1 MATDL
6 IGRHFLKELDFT
18 AEEFRGL
25 IALSAELKAAK
36 KAGAEVQRLRGRNI
50 ALIFEKTST
59 RTRCAFE
66 VAAADQ
72 GAATTYLD
80 PAGSQIGHKESVKD
94 TARVLGRMFDG
105 IEYRGD
111 GQGVVEELAA
121 FAGVPVF
128 NGLTDEWHPT
138 QMLADVLT
146 MTEHTDKPL
155 DAISFAYLGDA
166 RFNMGNSYLVTGA
179 LLGMDVRIVAPRAY
193 WPSEV
198 IVAAARALAESSGA
212 TVTLTEDVAEGVRG
226 ADFVATDVWVSM
238 GEPKEIW
245 DERIAALAPYSVT
258 MDVLRATGN
267 PDVRFLHCLPA
278 FHDLGTDVGRDIHA
292 RHGLT
297 ELEVSDEVFESA
309 HSVVFDEAENRMHT
323 IKAVLVAT
331 MAGGPLPTA
340 IPAVIPTVLPT
351 A

>member
-1 MATDL
+1 MAIDL
-6 IGRHFLKELDFT
+6 AGRHFLKELDFT

-25 IALSAELKAAK
+25 IALAAELKAAK

-72 GAATTYLD
+72 GASTTYLD
-80 PAGSQIGHKESVKD
+80 PSGSQVGHKESVKD

-111 GQGVVEELAA
+111 SQEAVEELAA
-121 FAGVPVF
+121 HGGVPVF
-128 NGLTDEWHPT
+128 NGLTDDWHPT

-146 MTEHTDKPL
+146 MTEHSEKPL
-155 DAISFAYLGDA
+155 ERIAFAYLGDA

-179 LLGMDVRIVAPRAY
+179 LLGMDVRIVAPKAY
-193 WPSEV
+193 WPAEAV
-198 IVAAARALAESSGA
+198 VARARELAAASGA
-212 TVTLTEDVAEGVRG
+212 TVTLTEDIAEGVRG

-238 GEPKEIW
+238 GEPKEVW
-245 DERIAALAPYSVT
+245 DERITALAPYAVT

-267 PDVRFLHCLPA
+267 DGVKFLHCLPA
-278 FHDLGTDVGRDIHA
+278 FHDLGTKVGREIHA

-331 MAGGPLPTA
+331 MATR
-340 IPAVIPTVLPT
+340 
-351 A
+351 

>member
-6 IGRHFLKELDFT
+6 IGRPFLKELDFT

-25 IALSAELKAAK
+25 VGLAAELKAAK

-72 GAATTYLD
+72 GASTTYLD
-80 PAGSQIGHKESVKD
+80 PSGSQMGHKESVKD
-94 TARVLGRMFDG
+94 TARVLGRMFDA

-111 GQGVVEELAA
+111 SQQAVEDLATHS
-121 FAGVPVF
+121 GVPVY
-128 NGLTDEWHPT
+128 NGLTDDWHPT

-146 MTEHTDKPL
+146 MTEHSDKPL
-155 DAISFAYLGDA
+155 DEMAFAYLGDA
-166 RFNMGNSYLVTGA
+166 RFNMGNSYLITGA
-179 LLGMDVRIVAPRAY
+179 LLGMDVRLVAPRAY
-193 WPSEV
+193 WPAEEF
-198 IVAAARALAESSGA
+198 VAKAHELAEASGA
-212 TVTLTEDVAEGVRG
+212 RITLTEDVAEGVRG

-238 GEPKEIW
+238 GEPKEVW
-245 DERIAALAPYSVT
+245 DERIAALSPYAVT
-258 MDVLRATGN
+258 MDVLNATGN
-267 PDVRFLHCLPA
+267 PDVKFLHCLPA
-278 FHDLGTDVGRDIHA
+278 FHDLGTAVARDIHA

-331 MAGGPLPTA
+331 LTGTS
-340 IPAVIPTVLPT
+340 V
-351 A
+351 